1 MLDVILIS
9 ICVCSFPR
17 LHMLQAYALDLEWYS
32 LLLKRL
38 KLAFVTLLIQLE
50 LDLESLR

>member
-1 MLDVILIS
+1 
-9 ICVCSFPR
+9 
-17 LHMLQAYALDLEWYS
+17 MLQAYALDLEWYP